1 VEALWVGQR
10 AHLRHLLT
18 LHPDWTC
25 QQVADAV
32 NCSTSMVSKW
42 RRRFAQADPKDVM
55 VLFSHSR
62 ARHHPPP
69 GLDLEVISRIVDI
82 RLAPPDHL
90 QRVPGPWAILY
101 YLHRDPELLASGKRL
116 PRSTST
122 IWRILRQCG
131 MLPEAQPSQHAPL
144 PLRAPL
150 EEVQMDFKDVST
162 VPADPEGKQRHVVE
176 VCNFVDAGTSIL
188 LDAQVHP
195 DFHAETAFEAVINF
209 LARYGVPPAL
219 IFDRDP
225 RWVGSPTGGDF
236 PSALCR
242 FLLCVG
248 VQPIILPPRHPELN
262 AYVERYHRSYKEE
275 CLLVHRP
282 ATLEE
287 VRRVTEEYASH
298 YNDKRPHQ
306 GRACQNRPPRVAF
319 PVLPTLPAL
328 PSLVD
333 PDLWLEEQHGRA
345 FSRRVKVDGR
355 ILVDG
360 TAYYVKQALAGQ
372 MVTLLVNAHEH
383 LFEVVL
389 GQQVIKRLPIKGLV
403 GRRLPLAAYIERMQ
417 EQARSEE
424 RQRRLR
430 AHLRR
435 QA

>member
-1 VEALWVGQR
+1 MEALWVSQR

-18 LHPDWTC
+18 LYPDWTC
-25 QQVADAV
+25 HQVADAV
-32 NCSTSMVSKW
+32 GCSTSMVSKW
-42 RRRFAQADPKDVM
+42 RRRFAQAAPDDVM
-55 VLFSHSR
+55 VLFSRSR

-69 GLDLEVISRIVDI
+69 GLDPEVVNRIVEI
-82 RLAPPDHL
+82 RQAPPDHL
-90 QRVPGPWAILY
+90 QRVPGPRAILY
-101 YLHRDPELLASGKRL
+101 YVHCDPALLASGKRL

-122 IWRILRQCG
+122 IWRILHQCG
-131 MLPEAQPSQHAPL
+131 MLSEAQPSQHAPL
-144 PLRAPL
+144 PLQAPL
-150 EEVQMDFKDVST
+150 EEVQVDFKDVST

-195 DFHAETAFEAVINF
+195 DFHAETALEAVINF
-209 LARYGVPPAL
+209 LVRYGVPPAL
-219 IFDRDP
+219 TFDRDP

-275 CLLVHRP
+275 CLLIHRP
-282 ATLEE
+282 GTLEE
-287 VRRVTEEYASH
+287 VRQVTEQFAFH
-298 YNDKRPHQ
+298 YNHERPHQ
-306 GRACQNRPPRVAF
+306 GRACQNRPPREAF

-333 PDLWLEEQHGRA
+333 PDRWLEEQHGRA

-355 ILVDG
+355 IVVDG
-360 TAYYVKQALAGQ
+360 VAYYVKQALAGQ
-372 MVTLLVNAHEH
+372 MVTLLVNAHAR

-389 GQQVIKRLPIKGLV
+389 GQRVIKRLPIKGLV

-430 AHLRR
+430 DHLRR
-435 QA
+435 HA